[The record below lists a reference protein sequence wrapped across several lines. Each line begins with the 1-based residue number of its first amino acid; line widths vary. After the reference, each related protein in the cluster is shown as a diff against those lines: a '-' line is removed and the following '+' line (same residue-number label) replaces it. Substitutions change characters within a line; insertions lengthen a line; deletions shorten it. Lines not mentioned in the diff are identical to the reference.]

1 MKSKF
6 VLKSVFVLAGLSLVS
21 AGLSSP
27 SSAGEIVGAVRAG
40 QEHAGLV
47 TVDYV
52 KTESLK
58 QVEKLGKTASESLG
72 LETGE
77 TVSVFRPRHRNNDN
91 KNLILGGPEVI
102 PM

>member
-1 MKSKF
+1 MQALGQLFNALSNTAMI
-6 VLKSVFVLAGLSLVS
+6 LACTI
-21 AGLSSP
+21 P
-27 SSAGEIVGAVRAG
+27 GEEWHDAR
-40 QEHAGLV
+40 E
-47 TVDYV
+47 
-52 KTESLK
+52 